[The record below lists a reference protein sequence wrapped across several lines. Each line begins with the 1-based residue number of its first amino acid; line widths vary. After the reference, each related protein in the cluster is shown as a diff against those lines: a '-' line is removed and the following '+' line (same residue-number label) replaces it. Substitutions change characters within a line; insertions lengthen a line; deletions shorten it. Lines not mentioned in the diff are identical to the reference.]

1 VPASVAG
8 VSLALDQ
15 PFGLE
20 RVEQVDQHAVVDAH
34 QLGQLA
40 LAEGPAVGQQVQ
52 DAELSGLESATA
64 TAAPAAAKR
73 KSSRRPSPRPTVV
86 SKSTTSARAA
96 SGTRQDDLDKLV
108 TLCEVCHRRVRK
120 KKMR

>member
-1 VPASVAG
+1 
-8 VSLALDQ
+8 
-15 PFGLE
+15 
-20 RVEQVDQHAVVDAH
+20 VVDAH